1 MIQKLTILLF
11 FIIFGSFG
19 FAHNDASAN
28 AAATLQGL
36 QQTANKG
43 YGKPLAKTQNDLGV
57 SGMAGKALGA
67 ILAFTGIIFFAL
79 MIYGGILWM
88 TAAGNDEQTKK
99 AMNVITAAIVG
110 VVIVA
115 SAYAITAYIG
125 GVLTK

>member
-1 MIQKLTILLF
+1 MRQFLYLIYFSFLSL
-11 FIIFGSFG
+11 FGSQIVLANNYDFEMDSGLSDAG
-19 FAHNDASAN
+19 FETDQYDKDISAQSEK
-28 AAATLQGL
+28 TLPQ
-36 QQTANKG
+36 KI
-43 YGKPLAKTQNDLGV
+43 GKV
-57 SGMAGKALGA
+57 IGA
-67 ILAFTGIIFFAL
+67 ILAFTSIIFFIL

-125 GVLTK
+125 GVL